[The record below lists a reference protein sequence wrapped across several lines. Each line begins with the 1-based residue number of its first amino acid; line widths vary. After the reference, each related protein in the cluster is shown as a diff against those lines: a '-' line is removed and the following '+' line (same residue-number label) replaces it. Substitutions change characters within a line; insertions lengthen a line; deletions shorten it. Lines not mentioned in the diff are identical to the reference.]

1 MSKLLN
7 KVQAPGERGLVA
19 AFANN
24 PVAANLLMVILLF
37 GGLISALGL
46 NSEVFPVVDPGI
58 VTVSVAYPGAT
69 PAEVEEAITRRV
81 EEAVFG
87 IYGIVRVRSKASENL
102 GVVTV
107 ELKDFVDA
115 AKARNDVETAVD
127 RLAVFP
133 PEDAEEPDIVMAEL
147 VSDVISLVVS
157 SEQGERVLRRGVEAL
172 EEGLLRVPSV

>member
-1 MSKLLN
+1 MSESLTKL
-7 KVQAPGERGLVA
+7 QAVKEGGLVA

-24 PVAANLLMVILLF
+24 PVAANLLMIIFLV
-37 GGLISALGL
+37 GGLVSASGL

-87 IYGIVRVRSKASENL
+87 IDGIDRVRSKASENL
-102 GVVTV
+102 GVITV

-127 RLAVFP
+127 RLADFP
-133 PEDAEEPDIVMAEL
+133 PENAEQPDIVMAEL

-157 SEQGERVLRRGVEAL
+157 SDQDKRALRLGVEAL
-172 EEGLLRVPSV
+172 EEGLLTLV